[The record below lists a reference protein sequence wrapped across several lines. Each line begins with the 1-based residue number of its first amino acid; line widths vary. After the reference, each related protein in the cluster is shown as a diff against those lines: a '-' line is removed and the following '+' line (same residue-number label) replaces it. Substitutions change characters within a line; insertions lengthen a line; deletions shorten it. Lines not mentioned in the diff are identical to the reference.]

1 MIIWVLKI
9 KYKRDDEE
17 IIKISLQGKMENN
30 QNVSKVFWRLQVTLQ
45 ILNFIYLFIFWLFH
59 ATDLFLYPLKTLKN
73 RGFLILLEII
83 ERDK

>member
-9 KYKRDDEE
+9 KNKRDDEE

-45 ILNFIYLFIFWLFH
+45 ILNFIYLFIVWLFH

>member
-9 KYKRDDEE
+9 KNKRDDEE

-45 ILNFIYLFIFWLFH
+45 ILNFIYLFIFWLFY